1 MKDVLKIAVT
11 ESLEEG
17 AQSLADDL
25 IHNEIVDAA
34 DGRAAD
40 GAVSPGDMAVR
51 ALVRTV
57 EAFPVGV
64 GFGLAAPLGSAGAAL
79 RHARRLSSAQ
89 AREEVQVQHT
99 LTGTVMLEGLQQVS
113 SSAKLR
119 QTAPDVQEKV
129 IRAQVQ
135 GSPFEAAYV
144 DTVAALQSP
153 EGAKDLEAVARAAG
167 ISDEELSL
175 TIAREGLEKY
185 AQSAASPALLEAVS
199 FSPEADSIARMK
211 MNARALTDAMEQ
223 AQKVAVKARTQAM
236 HAICMRGFPRRLCT
250 RMRRSGCAAMQS
262 VRWRLRRSRRILRV
276 PRMAGGCSMMCL
288 RRSAR
293 DEEGGGYS
301 PKRRRWARD
310 PCVE

>member
-17 AQSLADDL
+17 AQSLSDDL

-40 GAVSPGDMAVR
+40 GAISPGDMAVR

-113 SSAKLR
+113 SSAKLK
-119 QTAPDVQEKV
+119 QTAPDVQEEV

-175 TIAREGLEKY
+175 TIAREGLLYVPVEKY

-223 AQKVAVKARTQAM
+223 AQKEAVKARTQAM

-288 RRSAR
+288 RRSAMR
-293 DEEGGGYS
+293 CCIL
-301 PKRRRWARD
+301 RWMRSRAG
-310 PCVE
+310 